1 MLAIFLSPL
10 WGAAQENGLVRT
22 VVIDAGHGG
31 RDPGALGKHSQEK
44 DLALSIAL
52 KTGAYIE
59 QYLPDVKVIY
69 TRKTDKFIPL
79 HERAKIANENHADL
93 FISIHCNAN
102 RSSRIYGTETYVMG
116 LHKNEA
122 NLEVA
127 KLENASILQ
136 EENYEEEYEGFDPNS
151 DLAYIIFNLYQNEY
165 LDQSLNFASK
175 VQDQFRERVGLKDRS
190 VMQAGFLVLY
200 RTTMPSVLV
209 ETGYLTNSKDEQ
221 FLRSK
226 DGQVYIASAIYRAF
240 KEYKK
245 EKEKNYKSAQK
256 EETEKEKA
264 VQEEDSSEDK
274 PVQAEEK
281 LSSKP
286 FYRVQFTTYPKELS
300 LDSKKFSGL
309 KEIYMYEHGGLFKY
323 TAGAFDDFDQANAYK
338 NELRSRGYKDA
349 FVVAFLN
356 GRRIALNEAK
366 KLSEN

>member
-1 MLAIFLSPL
+1 MKRRNLKFVMMLAIFPL
-10 WGAAQENGLVRT
+10 CLAVTAQDNGLVRT

-31 RDPGALGKHSQEK
+31 KDPGALGKHSKEK

-69 TRKTDKFIPL
+69 TRKTDKLIPL

-116 LHKNEA
+116 LHKNAA

-165 LDQSLNFASK
+165 LTQSLDFASR

-209 ETGYLTNSKDEQ
+209 ETGYLTHAKDEQ

-240 KEYKK
+240 KEYKM
-245 EKEKNYKSAQK
+245 EKEKNYKSAPKK
-256 EETEKEKA
+256 ESEARQLDGQAEKEG
-264 VQEEDSSEDK
+264 SK
-274 PVQAEEK
+274 PV
-281 LSSKP
+281 
-286 FYRVQFTTYPKELS
+286 YRVQFTTHPAELS
-300 LDSKKFSGL
+300 IDSEKFSGL
-309 KEIYMYEHGGLFKY
+309 NDVFMYQHGGLFKY
-323 TAGAFDDFDQANAYK
+323 TAGRYSDFDQANTYK

-349 FVVAFLN
+349 FVVVFLN
-356 GRRIALNEAK
+356 DRRIALSEAK
-366 KLSEN
+366 KLSGN